1 MSLMMMMMMMMI
13 IIIIIII
20 VVIII
25 IIIIIICLLPSGIV
39 MQIFW
44 LQSAGVRQFFGQ
56 QTEATASLHVA
67 SGPSVTRRS
76 FTSLHFIS
84 FSKKNKKRKE
94 SVSIDLIHDN
104 RHVSFHFG
112 IR

>member
-1 MSLMMMMMMMMI
+1 MRLILWVATVAMSLII

-20 VVIII
+20 VVIIII

-44 LQSAGVRQFFGQ
+44 LQSAGVREFFGQ
-56 QTEATASLHVA
+56 QPEASALLHVA

-84 FSKKNKKRKE
+84 FFKKTKKGKN
-94 SVSIDLIHDN
+94 L
-104 RHVSFHFG
+104 FQ
-112 IR
+112 